1 MRPGRWV
8 PRTRTPSQDARVC
21 EQVKRDCQRKGV
33 TRIEDCRRATRGWAA
48 EHRGATVQRIAIS
61 GDRNITRAFEIQ
73 RDLIRVASRRNFEV
87 IFELILI
94 SIKGEIDT
102 GINLTVLNPSK
113 LRTGLI
119 RC

>member
-1 MRPGRWV
+1 MRRLKTQFRPI
-8 PRTRTPSQDARVC
+8 QAKH
-21 EQVKRDCQRKGV
+21 Q
-33 TRIEDCRRATRGWAA
+33 
-48 EHRGATVQRIAIS
+48 IAIS

-73 RDLIRVASRRNFEV
+73 RNLTRVASRRNFKV

-113 LRTGLI
+113 LRNI
-119 RC
+119 AQPP